1 MVARVSSILSS
12 HPGPFNSIHLTCS
25 SMGSHND
32 ALKSWFKAFA
42 DKHLKEL
49 AFLNLNYP
57 NDIMV
62 PTDLFCCK
70 SLKRLYLGGVQLPAN
85 TGIIPCS
92 HTFHELWEICLY
104 RCILHEWDIENLL
117 TCSPK
122 VEKLSLVNSAC
133 GWPLRLHIR
142 SHSLRCML
150 HWASSL
156 EELAMVSTPC
166 LERLILWRDDALHWS
181 DCKKIKICSMPK
193 LQVIGYLNPAD
204 HVLQIRD
211 TVIKEW
217 SSRSPNDMKASAAT
231 VVPSVEVL
239 AMTIRFGVHEEERMS
254 IARTQTTNEVNLEFW
269 KDVGSI
275 QCVRS
280 IIKRVIFDDFS
291 GEECELAFL
300 SFIAQN
306 ANQLEEIY
314 IIPSKKDLSAGSS
327 LGNVINH
334 FMSSILWASAY
345 CRDQYR
351 EPSKTSQQKCLILK
365 YKDYAAGTA
374 EQAREGKIKIQRLES
389 CQALLSR

>member
-12 HPGPFNSIHLTCS
+12 HPGPFNSIHLTYS

-49 AFLNLNYP
+49 AFLNLHYP

-62 PTDLFCCK
+62 PTDLFRCK

-92 HTFHELWEICLY
+92 HTFHELWEVCLY

-133 GWPLRLHIR
+133 GWPLRLDICG
-142 SHSLRCML
+142 HSLRCML

-166 LERLILWRDDALHWS
+166 LERLILWRDDALQWS
-181 DCKKIKICSMPK
+181 DCKKIKICSTPK
-193 LQVIGYLNPAD
+193 LQ
-204 HVLQIRD
+204 
-211 TVIKEW
+211 
-217 SSRSPNDMKASAAT
+217 NDMKASAAT

-239 AMTIRFGVHEEERMS
+239 AMTIRFGVHEEERMVPCFLKCFPSVKILHVKS

-280 IIKRVIFDDFS
+280 SIKKVIFDDFS

-314 IIPSKKDLSAGSS
+314 IIPSKNDLSAGSS

-345 CRDQYR
+345 CRVQVCASAKNAWTTKWHQIYLFM
-351 EPSKTSQQKCLILK
+351 TLLVI
-365 YKDYAAGTA
+365 
-374 EQAREGKIKIQRLES
+374 S
-389 CQALLSR
+389 CQQ